1 MDLFEISS
9 KDMSEKKEMPE
20 SDLPKIDPITLKD
33 ENIFDEPGTEQRVTT
48 EASPLEKLQAEVRQA
63 NQTFASQIGMMM
75 DRMNLLTDKVCASE
89 RAGIPR
95 DQYGTPYT
103 DINHQL
109 AYNHLLQ
116 QELGH
121 PQHLSS
127 LVSAMTAP
135 TNQWNEII
143 TKYSEELRSSS
154 PVEIVSITLPVR
166 YTPNSAV
173 VLYLHHRGLADDKE
187 YDYNTAPAL
196 VATLRRIGNR
206 LYSELCGRSDYVG
219 VIAYRVNV
227 SGEIIIS
234 RVL

>member
-1 MDLFEISS
+1 MDMFEISS
-9 KDMSEKKEMPE
+9 KNMTEKKEMSE
-20 SDLPKIDPITLKD
+20 SDLPKIGTISDKGA
-33 ENIFDEPGTEQRVTT
+33 NISYEPGPEQSATT
-48 EASPLEKLQAEVRQA
+48 ETSPLEALQNEVRHA
-63 NQTFASQIGMMM
+63 NRLFASQIRMMT

-95 DQYGTPYT
+95 DQYGKPYT
-103 DINHQL
+103 GINQQL
-109 AYNHLLQ
+109 AYNHRLP
-116 QELGH
+116 QELGQPH
-121 PQHLSS
+121 HISS
-127 LVSAMTAP
+127 SVSAMNAP

-154 PVEIVSITLPVR
+154 PFELVNITLPVR

-206 LYSELCGRSDYVG
+206 LYSDLCGRPAYVE
-219 VIAYRVNV
+219 VTAFRVNV